1 MACNFKKSDFSYNI
15 LIIDVPLCS
24 GNSGAEKPAREKSQ
38 LLIFISTGRMLAV
51 YLFRATSGAH
61 HQEGLVMTLTASSSS
76 RAVTNSPVVVALD
89 YHNRDAALAFVDKI
103 DPRDCRL
110 KVGKEMFTLFGPQ
123 FVRELQQRGFDIFL
137 DLKFH
142 DIPNTAAHAVA
153 AAADLGVWMVN
164 VHASG
169 GARMMTAARE
179 ALVPFGKDAPLLI
192 AVTVLTSMEASDLAD
207 LGVTLSPADYAERL
221 AALTQKCG
229 LDGVVCSAQEA
240 VRFKQV
246 FGQEFKLVTP
256 GIRPQG
262 SEAGDQRRIMTPEQ
276 ALAAGVDY
284 MVIGRPVTQSV
295 DPAQTLKAINASL
308 QRSA

>member
-1 MACNFKKSDFSYNI
+1 
-15 LIIDVPLCS
+15 
-24 GNSGAEKPAREKSQ
+24 
-38 LLIFISTGRMLAV
+38 
-51 YLFRATSGAH
+51 
-61 HQEGLVMTLTASSSS
+61 MTFTASSSS
-76 RAVTNSPVVVALD
+76 CAITESPVVVALD
-89 YHNRDAALAFVDKI
+89 YHERDKALAFVDKI

-123 FVRELQQRGFDIFL
+123 LVRDLQQRGFDVFL

-142 DIPNTAAHAVA
+142 DIPNTTAWAVA

-169 GARMMTAARE
+169 GARMMAAARD
-179 ALVPFGKDAPLLI
+179 ALAPFGKDAPLLI
-192 AVTVLTSMEASDLAD
+192 AVTVLTSMETSDLRD
-207 LGVTLSPADYAERL
+207 LGVTLSPAEHAERL
-221 AALTQKCG
+221 ARLTQQCG

-246 FGQEFKLVTP
+246 FGTAFKLVTP
-256 GIRPQG
+256 GIRPAG

-276 ALAAGVDY
+276 ALSAGVDY

-295 DPAQTLKAINASL
+295 DPAQTLKDINASL
-308 QRSA
+308 KREA

>member
-1 MACNFKKSDFSYNI
+1 
-15 LIIDVPLCS
+15 
-24 GNSGAEKPAREKSQ
+24 
-38 LLIFISTGRMLAV
+38 
-51 YLFRATSGAH
+51 
-61 HQEGLVMTLTASSSS
+61 MTLTASSSS
-76 RAVTNSPVVVALD
+76 RAVTSSPVVVALD
-89 YHNRDAALAFVDKI
+89 YNNRDAALAFVDKI

-123 FVRELQQRGFDIFL
+123 FVRELQERGFDIFL

-142 DIPNTAAHAVA
+142 DIPNTVAHAVA

-192 AVTVLTSMEASDLAD
+192 AVTVLTSMESSDLAD

-240 VRFKQV
+240 VRFKQA
-246 FGQEFKLVTP
+246 FGQDFKLVTP

-262 SEAGDQRRIMTPEQ
+262 SDAGDQRRIMTPEQ

-284 MVIGRPVTQSV
+284 MVIGRPVTQSA